1 MTRLLTEAHRPCFS
15 IPRAY
20 PQSSIALKGASLRT
34 TNCNSQTE
42 RNIVRQM
49 PNNTYMGH
57 LQRNYPE
64 LFTESGAI
72 NGALL
77 PYACEVVRITTDVL
91 RRDMPELR

>member
-1 MTRLLTEAHRPCFS
+1 
-15 IPRAY
+15 
-20 PQSSIALKGASLRT
+20 
-34 TNCNSQTE
+34 
-42 RNIVRQM
+42 M